1 MFCLASLP
9 HHPCTGI
16 YGNVSDGGC
25 LHFSHDMPSQC
36 LQLEYLW
43 VLSHMENILS
53 KMQPKW
59 SSIMEQSNSYN
70 VGHFCFLDFSFQN
83 IVTTFAE
90 LVKNNQHAD
99 VVCINTEKLNRR
111 NSTR

>member
-1 MFCLASLP
+1 MVDVCISAMTCQVSASNWN
-9 HHPCTGI
+9 I
-16 YGNVSDGGC
+16 
-25 LHFSHDMPSQC
+25 
-36 LQLEYLW
+36 W

-59 SSIMEQSNSYN
+59 SSIIEQSNSYN

-83 IVTTFAE
+83 IVTTFAK